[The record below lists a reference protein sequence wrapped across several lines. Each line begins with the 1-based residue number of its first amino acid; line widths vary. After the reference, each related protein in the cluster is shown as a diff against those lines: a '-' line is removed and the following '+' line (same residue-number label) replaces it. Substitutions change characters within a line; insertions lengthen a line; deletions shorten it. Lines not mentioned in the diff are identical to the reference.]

1 MAIWDNWFGRNR
13 SKKQQLNEVNIKV
26 SKDTLN
32 NGEVNLK
39 QPEPAVSTDFLL
51 KKNSTVDPTDLIHA
65 FSVKNPDIID
75 PETHEVKLDRPQG
88 DVKTVKNVTPDLVKN
103 YKNDSNRTSTT
114 TDVTKDL
121 VSAGIAKV
129 DDEWGYHELE
139 EVTRLA
145 DDRSK
150 RYTIYDEM
158 RTNDSLASSCI
169 EIYADDITQP
179 NQYGNAIWV
188 ESEND
193 EIRKEGNRLLNIL
206 GIRKNLWDIAYSL
219 VCYGDVYIELFR
231 THQKFGNQ
239 KLQETVNINKIP
251 ISFELEDYVERVLD
265 PATVFDILYHGQTVG
280 FARTYQYHPQGPN
293 PFMQTQQSSTS
304 SFRTSKQE
312 IDLYDSHKFV
322 HIIMPDSGA
331 RSNYKICIDD
341 GKGNEDSLKEYQVAT
356 GKSIMQDAYKASQQ
370 LQLLEN
376 SILLARL
383 TRASVYRLITV
394 KTGNKSEADVISL
407 LNRVRSLFDK
417 KQTINTKTGTM
428 GNYNNPSE
436 VTTIV
441 VPEGPDGT
449 GSISV
454 NEEKSDYDL
463 KSIQDLEYA
472 VNKELAAFKVPKQ
485 FLNFTDGGG
494 FDGGKSLAKIS
505 AQYAHRLGRYKTAI
519 IEGITTL
526 INLFFEN
533 RNPDY
538 VGRFTV
544 KMEPA
549 NTLENAERIEAT
561 KSKLDLVSTIMS
573 QLDAVED
580 TIGKFEILQDLM
592 NDAYSNQ
599 TITKVLNEYIK
610 KLKEERNNPK
620 KEESEGD
627 EGDSEFESIGQAPLT
642 PDTHPINDIS
652 GLDSGGNGYKA
663 TEETAAEKAGD
674 E

>member
-1 MAIWDNWFGRNR
+1 MAIWDRWFNRN
-13 SKKQQLNEVNIKV
+13 KTNNTEQLNEVTIKV
-26 SKDTLN
+26 PKTD
-32 NGEVNLK
+32 EVKLK
-39 QPEPAVSTDFLL
+39 NPEPAVTTDFLL
-51 KKNSTVDPTDLIHA
+51 KKNSNVDPTDLIHA
-65 FSVKNPDIID
+65 FSVEHPNIID

-88 DVKTVKNVTPDLVKN
+88 EVKSQKHPIPDLIKN
-103 YKNDSNRTSTT
+103 HKNDSNRTSTT
-114 TDVTKDL
+114 TDVSNDL
-121 VSAGIAKV
+121 VASNNI
-129 DDEWGYHELE
+129 ESTESWNFQELE
-139 EVTRLA
+139 EITRLA

-158 RTNDSLASSCI
+158 RLNDSLASSCI

-179 NQYGNAIWV
+179 NQYGDAIWV

-219 VCYGDVYIELFR
+219 VCYGDVYLELFR
-231 THQKFGNQ
+231 TNQKFGNQ
-239 KLQETVNINKIP
+239 KLQETVNVNKIP
-251 ISFELEDYVERVLD
+251 VSFELEDYVERVLD
-265 PATVFDILYHGQTVG
+265 PATLFDILYHGQTVG

-293 PFMQTQQSSTS
+293 PFMQTQTASTS
-304 SFRTSKQE
+304 NFRTSTQE

-322 HIIMPDSGA
+322 HIMMPDSGA
-331 RSNYKICIDD
+331 RSNYKICIND
-341 GKGNEDSLKEYQVAT
+341 GKQKEDSLKEYEVAT

-383 TRASVYRLITV
+383 TRASVYRIVSV
-394 KTGNKSEADVISL
+394 KTGDKSEADITSL

-417 KQTINTKTGTM
+417 KQTINAKSGTI
-428 GNYNNPSE
+428 GNYNNPNE
-436 VTTIV
+436 VTTII
-441 VPEGPDGT
+441 VPERNDGT

-454 NEEKSDYDL
+454 NENRTDYDL
-463 KSIQDLEYA
+463 KSIQDLDYA

-519 IEGITTL
+519 TEGMTTL

-561 KSKLDLVSTIMS
+561 GSKLDLVSKIMS
-573 QLDAVED
+573 QLDSVED

-610 KLKEERNNPK
+610 KLKEEKENPTK
-620 KEESEGD
+620 ESEGD
-627 EGDSEFESIGQAPLT
+627 EGDGEFESIGQAPLT
-642 PDTHPINDIS
+642 PDTHPTNDLS
-652 GLDSGGNGYKA
+652 GLDSGGSGYKA

-674 E
+674 VS